1 MQTRYLSLPG
11 EMGSISTSST
21 LGDVEFEEVEA
32 VGDVAAEA
40 AKEEGSELA
49 RSSLAGELEEEV
61 VMVDVKL
68 RSVLRGFLTVS
79 APPLVLL
86 LLLILV
92 GKGQVVGGEVKE
104 GPLESIHLNVFD
116 LTLLIYC
123 TVFTRQE
130 QEKESSCHWRSE
142 WVAKEVG
149 SQKPDHRR
157 CNLAWGASK

>member
-1 MQTRYLSLPG
+1 MGAQLRVQTRYLSLPG

-104 GPLESIHLNVFD
+104 GPLESIHLNIRVIFD
-116 LTLLIYC
+116 LTLHCLYVLC
-123 TVFTRQE
+123 LPG
-130 QEKESSCHWRSE
+130 KS
-142 WVAKEVG
+142 
-149 SQKPDHRR
+149 RR
-157 CNLAWGASK
+157 RKVVVIGVLSGW